1 MHSDGPGN
9 EAFYQDS
16 ALFDESLKA
25 LFEEM
30 VKRVGCIRGRAKDW
44 YDLTQIYTSGKY
56 EKYHEHATSIS
67 IGLA

>member
-30 VKRVGCIRGRAKDW
+30 VKRVGCIRSR
-44 YDLTQIYTSGKY
+44 TNP
-56 EKYHEHATSIS
+56 
-67 IGLA
+67 